1 MNITLHIKKVEVIF
15 KLGGSYG
22 NVVLLKLLEL
32 YPSHYE
38 TTMTQDWVH
47 NIFVSQVMYHRAA
60 FSLITTLLCA
70 YLKWKFECQ
79 LLTMV
84 WCHTQLVSSLSTL
97 GDLSFSSSSK
107 NDGYGLG
114 PSLGSGL
121 MKSKSDHRLAAQF
134 RDQEDTYG
142 YSGRTSP
149 LMRRRFGER
158 NVERYSLS
166 HLLPTLYPL
175 NQPNIPLTQQLRPLK
190 WCYQP
195 IMIQCSPPL
204 ATHAVLM

>member
-1 MNITLHIKKVEVIF
+1 
-15 KLGGSYG
+15 
-22 NVVLLKLLEL
+22 
-32 YPSHYE
+32 
-38 TTMTQDWVH
+38 
-47 NIFVSQVMYHRAA
+47 
-60 FSLITTLLCA
+60 
-70 YLKWKFECQ
+70 
-79 LLTMV
+79 MV
-84 WCHTQLVSSLSTL
+84 WCYTQLVSSLSSL

-166 HLLPTLYPL
+166 HLLPILYPPKPTKHPTNTTAPPSQVMVPGDKDSVPPSAGHSCSADADIFEVKTFGITVVLLLIRSFFNHL
-175 NQPNIPLTQQLRPLK
+175 NYEIKVSLLL
-190 WCYQP
+190 
-195 IMIQCSPPL
+195 
-204 ATHAVLM
+204 